1 MNQISN
7 LTNRLKQ
14 KSSETTET
22 IETALQ
28 KDLKLLHDSFV
39 TSLSESETTIK
50 KGTENLDIETAK
62 FKTRLE
68 EYQKEIDTLFT
79 THITSV
85 RTLTEKKL
93 AAQKAEIETLMKKYS
108 DELKGVMELHQARA
122 FDFIELRSWVVVIV
136 CSLIVFLV
144 LILGLLIGMK
154 LG

>member
-1 MNQISN
+1 MNQITN

-62 FKTRLE
+62 FKTHLE

-93 AAQKAEIETLMKKYS
+93 AAQKTEIETLMKKYS
-108 DELKGVMELHQARA
+108 DELKGTMELYQARA
-122 FDFIELRSWVVVIV
+122 FDFIELRSWVVVII
-136 CSLIVFLV
+136 CALIVFLV